1 MTATAYAN
9 MALPT
14 PFHTRLAPLCHSKA
28 WGRWAGYAT
37 VGHFTSVEHE
47 YFAVRNAA
55 TLFDISPMVKYRI
68 AGADA
73 ARYMNRLLTRDIDK
87 LAAGRVAYAVWCN
100 DDGKVLDDGT
110 VFRFDD
116 GAFQINSQE
125 RHLCWLLDSALG
137 FEVAIDDVS
146 DAIAG
151 LALQGP
157 TSCAVLKAMG
167 IGGVETLRPYH
178 FTRYELDGVALM
190 VSRTGFTGD
199 LGFELWVAPGDAETL
214 WDRLIEAGEA
224 HGLRPIGSGALDIA
238 RIEASFIQANTDFVA
253 ADSAL
258 RPSRWRSPFE
268 LGLDWLV
275 DFDKGHFIG
284 RRALLREKQA
294 GPRYR
299 VVGLDVTGN
308 KPAAQALIYHGRRRR
323 AVGAVTSAVWSP
335 TCKRNLAI
343 ATLKAAYAEDDGR
356 LWADVYVNKEL
367 KWERIRAPCRIVERP
382 FFNPR
387 RRWATP
393 AGDV

>member
-1 MTATAYAN
+1 MTASAYAN
-9 MALPT
+9 LALPT
-14 PFHTRLAPLCHSKA
+14 PFHSRIAPLCHSNA
-28 WGRWAGYAT
+28 WSRWAGFAT
-37 VGHFTSVEHE
+37 VGHFTSVEDE

-55 TLFDISPMVKYRI
+55 TLFDISPMIKYRI

-87 LAAGRVAYAVWCN
+87 VGLGHVAYAVWCN

-125 RHLCWLLDSALG
+125 RHLCWLRDSAFG
-137 FEVAIDDVS
+137 FDVEIDDVS
-146 DAIAG
+146 DVVAG

-157 TSCAVLKAMG
+157 TSCAVLKAAG
-167 IGGVETLRPYH
+167 IGGVETLRPYR
-178 FTRYELDGVALM
+178 FTRYELDGLALM

-199 LGFELWVAPGDAETL
+199 LGYELWVDPGSAEAL
-214 WDRLIEAGEA
+214 WDRIMEAGEA
-224 HGLRPIGSGALDIA
+224 RGLRPIGSGALDIA
-238 RIEASFIQANTDFVA
+238 RIEAGFIQANTDFVA
-253 ADSAL
+253 ADAAL
-258 RPSRWRSPFE
+258 RPSRCRSPFE

-275 DFDKGHFIG
+275 DFDKGHFNG
-284 RRALLREKQA
+284 RRALLREKEE
-294 GPRYR
+294 GSRYR
-299 VVGLDVTGN
+299 VVGLDIEGS
-308 KPAAQALIYHGRRRR
+308 KPAAQALIYHGRRGRE
-323 AVGAVTSAVWSP
+323 VGAVTSAVWSP

-343 ATLKAAYAEDDGR
+343 ATLKADYAEDDGR

-367 KWERIRAPCRIVERP
+367 KWERIRARCRVVERR

-393 AGDV
+393 AGDR